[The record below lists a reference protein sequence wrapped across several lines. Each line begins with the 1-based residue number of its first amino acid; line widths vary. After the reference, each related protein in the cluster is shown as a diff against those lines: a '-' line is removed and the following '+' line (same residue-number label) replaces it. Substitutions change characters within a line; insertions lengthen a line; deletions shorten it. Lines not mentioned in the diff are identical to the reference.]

1 MVKNLLNQKPYTFPE
16 YTNNKMQNILTIGEM
31 YCGPG
36 GIGLAAKNTNI
47 SLNNKKYCFKHIW
60 ATDNHYDTCITY
72 QKNIPLKSEKS
83 FKVICEDIRELEIEK
98 LPYVDGLLYGFP
110 CNDFSNV
117 GKTEGL
123 YGKFGPLYTFGV
135 KFIDRNNPKFFLAEN
150 VSGISVANSGK
161 AFQQIYNDLSNAGT
175 HGYKIAAHH
184 YKFEEYGIPQ
194 ARHRYILVGLRNDLN
209 LNFKIPKPKFRNNF
223 KTCKEAIENP
233 PILDHFYNHEFT
245 KQTSKVI
252 ERLKKIKPGEN
263 AWTAELPNDLKLNV
277 SDAKLS
283 MIYKRLDPN
292 SPAYTVTGS
301 GGGGTHIYHWSEP
314 RSLTNRERARLQTFP
329 DNFIFHGSKESIRR
343 QIGMAVPVEG
353 ASIILE
359 AILKTFAGID
369 YPNIEESHQFLN
381 QKEFNF

>member
-98 LPYVDGLLYGFP
+98 LPYVDGFLYGFP

-150 VSGISVANSGK
+150 VSGISGANSGK

-194 ARHRYILVGLRNDLN
+194 ARHRYILVGIRNDLN

-223 KTCKEAIENP
+223 KTCKEAIEKP

-292 SPAYTVTGS
+292 RPAYTVTGS